1 MPLQTVKKC
10 WLALSNIPR
19 SHAAVQHPIQKCLP
33 WLSKNEQKATEYCKQ
48 LTINKQQ
55 QNKQNSKISEKYL
68 TSVKK
73 NW

>member
-1 MPLQTVKKC
+1 M
-10 WLALSNIPR
+10 
-19 SHAAVQHPIQKCLP
+19 
-33 WLSKNEQKATEYCKQ
+33 SKKATEYCKQ

-73 NW
+73 TKLVKIIK